1 MVFGRDTFIPQ
12 ADNKDKIQGVNLDE
26 MNIVSVL
33 FAKMIQNMYVI
44 MMLCI

>member
-1 MVFGRDTFIPQ
+1 MPQ

-26 MNIVSVL
+26 MDIASVL